1 MEVGIGMALWVKGI
15 ILLTCLE
22 GYVSSSPIHKNDTM
36 KEVILQLH
44 SLNTNPKQ
52 LSCNSSMVWQV
63 NFRKEKGLNSR
74 YQRASYLLG
83 LFPPQP
89 CAALEVLNNI
99 TNCPKIEPLKR
110 NMQFLLG
117 NSSRNETCL
126 EVQDT
131 KIQLSRFLK
140 DLHTFLLKNNRDGIF
155 KPSLGIFTKE

>member
-36 KEVILQLH
+36 KEVISQLH

-63 NFRKEKGLNSR
+63 NFRKEK
-74 YQRASYLLG
+74 
-83 LFPPQP
+83 P

-117 NSSRNETCL
+117 NSSSNENCL

-140 DLHTFLLKNNRDGIF
+140 DLYNFLLKNNRDGIL
-155 KPSLGIFTKE
+155 KPSLGNFTKE